1 MKPLLN
7 QEFGAGAKFHVQADG
22 PDVDAHGF
30 GHFLRHLYLEAVL
43 LEHLPDKLLRALP
56 AFQAQLGNVVGDGAL
71 GHPFLRLPFPAPAHS
86 PGAGAGDPS
95 VGLGRANL

>member
-43 LEHLPDKLLRALP
+43 HHGAADVLGRVAVFL
-56 AFQAQLGNVVGDGAL
+56 QAQLGDMVGNGTL